1 VVRFRYKI
9 VGSEYLKG
17 QVMGGFSSS
26 VLIRS
31 SDADAVA
38 DKLTQFVEKEGF
50 DTNEK
55 AIENHEGPAIA
66 IFSCDG
72 DWIVVLESE
81 ECSWDA
87 DEWLSKELKTP
98 VVSVSVHDGDVWSY
112 YWHFNGKLIDQHSS
126 VDLHEYFGVDTSLF
140 DDDDY
145 DFSDEEK
152 DNGLS
157 NLTLNQRWKAL
168 KPGLLES
175 TERETFDAVLSPDP
189 DIGGEEGLADFLKLV
204 GLPEEVAYL
213 SYRYW
218 IEDQTTE
225 ALTLEQVIQFTEK

>member
-1 VVRFRYKI
+1 
-9 VGSEYLKG
+9 
-17 QVMGGFSSS
+17 MGGFSSS
-26 VLIRS
+26 VLMRS
-31 SDADAVA
+31 NDADAVA
-38 DKLTQFVEKEGF
+38 KKLLQFVKKNGF
-50 DTNEK
+50 DANKETD
-55 AIENHEGPAIA
+55 ENHEGPAIA
-66 IFSCDG
+66 IFSCEG
-72 DWIVVLESE
+72 DWTVILESE

-87 DEWLSKELKTP
+87 DEWLSKTLKAP
-98 VVSVSVHDGDVWSY
+98 VVRVSVHDGDVWSY
-112 YWHFNGKLIDQHSS
+112 YWHINGKLIDQHSS

-145 DFSDEEK
+145 EFSDEEK

-175 TERETFDAVLSPDP
+175 TERETFDAVLSPDA
-189 DIGGEEGLADFLKLV
+189 DVGGEEGLAEFLELV

-218 IEDQTTE
+218 LETQTTE
-225 ALTLEQVIQFTEK
+225 ELSLEQVVQFKEV